1 MKKRKIRHL
10 SYFFLLIIYSNLYL
24 KTFNLM
30 IQILKIS
37 YYLIPVLVL
46 FGMCFYISF
55 QKLKKNENERIQHLY
70 TEILLEEQMAHQFK
84 IVSERTNILNNSIEQ
99 KLLKIKVSIFN
110 IDFSLSEIFN

>member
-37 YYLIPVLVL
+37 YFLIPVLVL
-46 FGMCFYISF
+46 FGMCFYVSF
-55 QKLKKNENERIQHLY
+55 QKLKKNENKRLQHLY
-70 TEILLEEQMAHQFK
+70 TEILLEEEMAHQFK
-84 IVSERTNILNNSIEQ
+84 NVSKRTSILNNSFEQ
-99 KLLKIKVSIFN
+99 KILKIKVAIIN
-110 IDFSLSEIFN
+110 IDFSLNEIFN